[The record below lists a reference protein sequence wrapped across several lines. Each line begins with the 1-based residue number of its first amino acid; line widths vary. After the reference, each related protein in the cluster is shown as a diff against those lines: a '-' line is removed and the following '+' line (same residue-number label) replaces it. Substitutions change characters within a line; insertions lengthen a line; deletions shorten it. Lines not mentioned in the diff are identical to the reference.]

1 MTFTASSSAVFKPG
15 KRSSTAAGLLAIEC
29 EHLSQGLAATDYL
42 DAPVSMPSA
51 MASATAEAG
60 SRVKPGSGP
69 ARFDFIIGVSVPPG

>member
-29 EHLSQGLAATDYL
+29 EHLSQGLAATDHL
-42 DAPVSMPSA
+42 ERPGFDAFRDG
-51 MASATAEAG
+51 ATAEAG

-69 ARFDFIIGVSVPPG
+69 ARFDFIVGVSVPPG